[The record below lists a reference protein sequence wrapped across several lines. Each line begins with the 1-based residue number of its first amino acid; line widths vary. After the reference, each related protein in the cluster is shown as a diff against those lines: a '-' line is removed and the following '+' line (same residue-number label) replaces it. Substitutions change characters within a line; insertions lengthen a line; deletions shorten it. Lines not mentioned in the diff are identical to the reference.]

1 MKKDSHRLHNESP
14 LDKADYNTI
23 KEILDNCSSVIPS
36 DKNELI
42 QRFGNPK
49 QPIYIDESGGEVGGI
64 KYNSPIVLPIYNG
77 QLELIQCALLED
89 QKPISILNDGI
100 AKGFAYFGDMQQDKP
115 VIVTYNLESYFKIAA
130 CGFSVA
136 LVVLDH
142 LCNAHQKTII
152 SKRDIDQ
159 IQYVIN
165 QLSQAGYTQLY
176 MPVRPE
182 HIEFKKLEQHTAVR
196 LLNQYTDTNFID
208 LTQYDEDEDVLD
220 FLNYS
225 IASLP
230 KTDKQFLP
238 IYSLDE
244 IKYSSDKTAAEILD
258 QLNNEQD
265 PFKCAQFAYAY
276 TFKTLPNIP
285 YKESLKSVRAKL
297 ESKLNGV
304 MLDLILD
311 CAQWILDKNKE
322 QALKAITIHDTKKH
336 HYTEI
341 SSFDKLSD
349 LNYKGV
355 ILLKA
360 PTGTGKTQK
369 VGKPFADWC
378 MGGNLPFLAIAHRT
392 SLISELSNTLN
403 TEHYKVEQE
412 TYRMASKMGIDPQG
426 SINSLAVCIN
436 SLDSEAFSKFIR
448 SVKYLF
454 IDEVTQVLEAF
465 NSDTSFVTSKEKTDA
480 RLRQLIAEAE
490 CVIVADANINQDTL
504 TFIESCRPNERF
516 NIVEIKPKNEGKIV
530 YLHNDKESVIDK
542 IVRDIKGLNKKVWL
556 TCDSAER
563 AKDAD
568 KVINGNHDIDS
579 FLITR
584 NTTKSK
590 AKKFLDNIDQESKKY
605 QAIIASPTISSGV
618 SVEHRDANGTTQPHF
633 DYVAGI
639 LTGHSVTSRDAYQM
653 LGRVRYA
660 TEIHLSIDQ
669 KFAPYIDAETKKEAW
684 QNLSGEKGTALTDL
698 IATIQANNEMDK
710 ASFANNLYYLLEYY
724 GFEIRRAEY
733 SVNAAI
739 EQELKEA
746 RKEIKEADKNGI
758 LNANPITEEVANK
771 YRRSLDLTDA
781 EVYELRAYD
790 KRMQLNLPFD
800 AVLTEQDLNIN
811 IAQVIRYNAV
821 FGHHK
826 AVRDKATDIALR
838 DYTKQA
844 GDIFKGI
851 FKELN
856 IKGGAIFSDSQ
867 ARSVLK
873 RIEPYQKYL
882 AAIGFIPKSFA
893 QKKETK
899 TAVKRLKLLLEHFGI
914 KTDGKRIDNPALRKK
929 SDTLSILSIDK
940 LHEVSENDG
949 AKVYRIDGASIEAME
964 QLADRYAIKSKTI
977 ELKTVS
983 DQQQDIEPSNESPYF
998 AMIPSDA
1005 GFYAI
1010 DPDDDYWQT
1019 GTS

>member
-1 MKKDSHRLHNESP
+1 MKRAHTVTDADP
-14 LDKADYNTI
+14 LDKADYNT
-23 KEILDNCSSVIPS
+23 EILKQWRLENTRAPRLPLSSGSVLS
-36 DKNELI
+36 AFHVENT
-42 QRFGNPK
+42 
-49 QPIYIDESGGEVGGI
+49 QPFLEVGQFVTH
-64 KYNSPIVLPIYNG
+64 NSKD
-77 QLELIQCALLED
+77 LLE
-89 QKPISILNDGI
+89 NG
-100 AKGFAYFGDMQQDKP
+100 
-115 VIVTYNLESYFKIAA
+115 
-130 CGFSVA
+130 
-136 LVVLDH
+136 LV
-142 LCNAHQKTII
+142 LC
-152 SKRDIDQ
+152 
-159 IQYVIN
+159 
-165 QLSQAGYTQLY
+165 
-176 MPVRPE
+176 
-182 HIEFKKLEQHTAVR
+182 
-196 LLNQYTDTNFID
+196 
-208 LTQYDEDEDVLD
+208 QYDETLSNLVGLAVQDTDRKTVYIGKQGTTAFNIEQSIRKDLVLYSTNIRLVIKAAETGYQVALSDFETLNSCLSDDVILLD
-220 FLNYS
+220 CTELFAGKTLTAKEMRRL
-225 IASLP
+225 IDDKAKQEKEKSL
-230 KTDKQFLP
+230 KAQHL
-238 IYSLDE
+238 YSLDE
-244 IKYSSDKTAAEILD
+244 IKHSSDKTAAEILD

-265 PFKCAQFAYAY
+265 PFKCAQLAHAY
-276 TFKTLPNIP
+276 TFKTLPSIP

-297 ESKLNGV
+297 EGKLNGDQ
-304 MLDLILD
+304 LDLIFE
-311 CAQWILDKNKE
+311 CAQWVLDEKKE
-322 QALKAITIHDTKKH
+322 LFLKTITIHDTKQH
-336 HYTEI
+336 RHLVI
-341 SSFDKLSD
+341 NNFDELTAP
-349 LNYKGV
+349 NYKGV
-355 ILLKA
+355 FLLKA
-360 PTGTGKTQK
+360 PTGMGKTQK

-378 MGGNLPFLAIAHRT
+378 REGNLPFLAIAHRT

-412 TYRMASKMGIDPQG
+412 TYRMASKAGIDPQG
-426 SINSLAVCIN
+426 SINSLAVVIN

-448 SVKYLF
+448 SVKHLF

-465 NSDTSFVTSKEKTDA
+465 DSDTSFVTSKEKTDA
-480 RLRQLIAEAE
+480 RLRQLIAKAE
-490 CVIVADANINQDTL
+490 CLIVADANINQDTL

-516 NIVEIKPKNEGKIV
+516 NIVEIKPKNEKKIV
-530 YLHNDKESVIDK
+530 YIHSTKESVIDK

-660 TEIHLSIDQ
+660 KEFHLFIDQ
-669 KFAPYIDAETKKEAW
+669 KFTPYIDAGTKLAAW
-684 QNLSGEKGTALTDL
+684 QNLSGESGTALTDL
-698 IATIQANNEMDK
+698 IATIQANNELDK
-710 ASFANNLYYLLEYY
+710 ANFANHLYYLLEYY

-739 EQELKEA
+739 EYELKEA

-800 AVLTEQDLNIN
+800 AVLTEQDLDIN
-811 IAQVIRYNAV
+811 MAQVIRYNAV
-821 FGHHK
+821 FGQHK

-867 ARSVLK
+867 ARSVLR
-873 RIEPYQKYL
+873 RIEPHQKYL

-949 AKVYRIDGASIEAME
+949 AKVYRIDGASIEYME
-964 QLADRYAIKSKTI
+964 QLADRYAVKSKTI

-1010 DPDDDYWQT
+1010 DPDDNYWQT
-1019 GTS
+1019 GTI

>member
-89 QKPISILNDGI
+89 QKPVSILTDGK

-115 VIVTYNLESYFKIAA
+115 VIITHSLESFFKIARTGYA
-130 CGFSVA
+130 VV
-136 LVVLDH
+136 LVVLPT
-142 LCNAHQKTII
+142 LCNKHQTELKQLDL
-152 SKRDIDQ
+152 KQ
-159 IQYVIN
+159 IQAVIN
-165 QLSQAGYTQLY
+165 QLSRAGYTQLY

-220 FLNYS
+220 FINYS

-244 IKYSSDKTAAEILD
+244 IRYSSDKTAAEILD

-265 PFKCAQFAYAY
+265 PFKCSQFADAY
-276 TFKTLPNIP
+276 TLKTLPNIP

-297 ESKLNGV
+297 EGKLNGV
-304 MLDLILD
+304 MLDLILER
-311 CAQWILDKNKE
+311 AQSILDGNKAR
-322 QALKAITIHDTKKH
+322 ALKAIAIHDTKQHKH
-336 HYTEI
+336 LVI
-341 SSFDKLSD
+341 NDFDELND

-563 AKDAD
+563 ARDAD

-618 SVEHRDANGTTQPHF
+618 SVEHKDASGFTQPHF

-639 LTGHSVTSRDAYQM
+639 FTGHSVTSRDAYQM

-660 TEIHLSIDQ
+660 TEIHLFIDQ

-698 IATIQANNEMDK
+698 IATIQANNELDK
-710 ASFANNLYYLLEYY
+710 ANFANHLYYLLEYY

-1010 DPDDDYWQT
+1010 DPDDNYWQT
-1019 GTS
+1019 GTH

>member
-89 QKPISILNDGI
+89 QKPISILNDGK

-115 VIVTYNLESYFKIAA
+115 VIITYNLESYFKVAA

-136 LVVLDH
+136 LVVLNH
-142 LCNAHQKTII
+142 LCTTHQKPIN
-152 SKRDIDQ
+152 KHDIEQ

-165 QLSQAGYTQLY
+165 QLSRAGYTQLY

-220 FLNYS
+220 FINYS

-244 IKYSSDKTAAEILD
+244 IRYSSDKTAAEILD
-258 QLNNEQD
+258 QLNSEQD
-265 PFKCAQFAYAY
+265 PFKCAQFADAY
-276 TFKTLPNIP
+276 TLKTLPNIP

-297 ESKLNGV
+297 EGKLNGV
-304 MLDLILD
+304 MLDLILER
-311 CAQWILDKNKE
+311 AQSILDGNKAR
-322 QALKAITIHDTKKH
+322 ALKAIAIHDTKQHKH
-336 HYTEI
+336 LVI
-341 SSFDKLSD
+341 NDFDELND

-412 TYRMASKMGIDPQG
+412 TYQIASKMGIDPQG

-490 CVIVADANINQDTL
+490 CLIVADANINQDTL

-563 AKDAD
+563 ARDAD

-618 SVEHRDANGTTQPHF
+618 SVEHKDASGFTQPHF

-639 LTGHSVTSRDAYQM
+639 LTGHSVTSRDGYQM

-660 TEIHLSIDQ
+660 TELHLFIDQ
-669 KFAPYIDAETKKEAW
+669 KFTPYIDAGTKQAAW
-684 QNLSGEKGTALTDL
+684 QNLSGESGTALTDL
-698 IATIQANNEMDK
+698 IATIQANNELDK
-710 ASFANNLYYLLEYY
+710 ANFANHLYYLLEYY

-771 YRRSLDLTDA
+771 HRRSLDLTDA

-949 AKVYRIDGASIEAME
+949 AKVYRIDGASIEYME
-964 QLADRYAIKSKTI
+964 QLADRYAVKSKTI

-1010 DPDDDYWQT
+1010 DPDDNYWQT
-1019 GTS
+1019 GTI

>member
-1 MKKDSHRLHNESP
+1 MKRAHTVTDADP

-89 QKPISILNDGI
+89 QKPISILNDGK

-115 VIVTYNLESYFKIAA
+115 VIITYNLESYFKVAA

-136 LVVLDH
+136 LVVLNH
-142 LCNAHQKTII
+142 LCTTHQKPIN
-152 SKRDIDQ
+152 KHDIEQ

-165 QLSQAGYTQLY
+165 QLSRAGYTQLY

-220 FLNYS
+220 FINYS

-244 IKYSSDKTAAEILD
+244 IRYSSDKTAAEILD
-258 QLNNEQD
+258 QLNSEQD

-311 CAQWILDKNKE
+311 CAQWILDGNKAR
-322 QALKAITIHDTKKH
+322 ALKAIAIHDTKQHKH
-336 HYTEI
+336 LVI
-341 SSFDKLSD
+341 NDFDELND

-454 IDEVTQVLEAF
+454 IDEATQVLEAF

-563 AKDAD
+563 ARDAD

-618 SVEHRDANGTTQPHF
+618 SIEHRDANGTTQPHF

-660 TEIHLSIDQ
+660 TEIHLFIDQ
-669 KFAPYIDAETKKEAW
+669 KFTPYIDAETKKEAW

-698 IATIQANNEMDK
+698 IATIQANNELDK

-949 AKVYRIDGASIEAME
+949 AKAYRIDGASIEYME

-1010 DPDDDYWQT
+1010 DPDDNYWQT
-1019 GTS
+1019 GTH

>member
-1 MKKDSHRLHNESP
+1 MTRAHTVTDADP
-14 LDKADYNTI
+14 LDKADYNTEI
-23 KEILDNCSSVIPS
+23 LKQWLIENTRTPRLPLFRDSILRPLNIENTQPFLEVGQLVTHEGKDLLESGLVLPQYDKALNNLVGLAVQDADRKTVYIGKQGITAFNIEKSIRKDLVLCSSKLPIAIKAAETGYQVALSDYGTLHSCLDQGVVLLSCDDDLFAGKELVNLTAKEMRRLIDDAYRKEIEKSL
-36 DKNELI
+36 KA
-42 QRFGNPK
+42 Q
-49 QPIYIDESGGEVGGI
+49 
-64 KYNSPIVLPIYNG
+64 
-77 QLELIQCALLED
+77 
-89 QKPISILNDGI
+89 
-100 AKGFAYFGDMQQDKP
+100 
-115 VIVTYNLESYFKIAA
+115 
-130 CGFSVA
+130 
-136 LVVLDH
+136 H
-142 LCNAHQKTII
+142 L
-152 SKRDIDQ
+152 
-159 IQYVIN
+159 
-165 QLSQAGYTQLY
+165 
-176 MPVRPE
+176 
-182 HIEFKKLEQHTAVR
+182 
-196 LLNQYTDTNFID
+196 
-208 LTQYDEDEDVLD
+208 
-220 FLNYS
+220 
-225 IASLP
+225 
-230 KTDKQFLP
+230 
-238 IYSLDE
+238 YSLDE
-244 IKYSSDKTAAEILD
+244 IRYSSDKTAAEILD

-265 PFKCAQFAYAY
+265 PFKCAQLAYAY

-297 ESKLNGV
+297 EGKLNGV
-304 MLDLILD
+304 MLDVILD
-311 CAQWILDKNKE
+311 RAQWILDEKKE
-322 QALKAITIHDTKKH
+322 LFLKTITIHDTKQH
-336 HYTEI
+336 RHLVI
-341 SSFDKLSD
+341 NDFDELTD
-349 LNYKGV
+349 PIYKGV

-378 MGGNLPFLAIAHRT
+378 REGNLPFLAIAHRT

-403 TEHYKVEQE
+403 TGHYKVEQE
-412 TYRMASKMGIDPQG
+412 TYRMASKAGIDPQG

-448 SVKYLF
+448 SIKYLF

-465 NSDTSFVTSKEKTDA
+465 DSDTSFVTSKEKTDA
-480 RLRQLIAEAE
+480 RLRQLIAKAE
-490 CVIVADANINQDTL
+490 CLIVADANINQDTL

-516 NIVEIKPKNEGKIV
+516 NIVEIKPKNEKKIV
-530 YLHNDKESVIDK
+530 YIHSTKESVIDK

-639 LTGHSVTSRDAYQM
+639 FTGHSVTSRDAYQM

-669 KFAPYIDAETKKEAW
+669 KFAPYIDAETKKESW
-684 QNLSGEKGTALTDL
+684 QHLSGESGTALTDL

-746 RKEIKEADKNGI
+746 RKEIKEADRNGI

-811 IAQVIRYNAV
+811 MAQVIRYNAV

-844 GDIFKGI
+844 ADIFKGI

-856 IKGGAIFSDSQ
+856 ITGGAIFSDSQ

-873 RIEPYQKYL
+873 RIEPHQKYL

-1010 DPDDDYWQT
+1010 DPDDNYWQT
-1019 GTS
+1019 GTH

>member
-1 MKKDSHRLHNESP
+1 MIRAHTVTDADP

-42 QRFGNPK
+42 QRFGSPE

-89 QKPISILNDGI
+89 QKPISILNDGK
-100 AKGFAYFGDMQQDKP
+100 AKGFAYFGDIQQDKP
-115 VIVTYNLESYFKIAA
+115 VIITHSLESFFKIART
-130 CGFSVA
+130 GYTVV
-136 LVVLDH
+136 LVVLNH
-142 LCNAHQKTII
+142 LCTTHQKPIN
-152 SKRDIDQ
+152 KHDIEQ

-165 QLSQAGYTQLY
+165 QLSRAGYTQLY

-182 HIEFKKLEQHTAVR
+182 HIELFKELEQHTAVR

-244 IKYSSDKTAAEILD
+244 IKHTSDKTAAEILD
-258 QLNNEQD
+258 QLNNEND
-265 PFKCAQFAYAY
+265 PFKCAQLAHAY
-276 TFKTLPNIP
+276 TFKTLPSIP
-285 YKESLKSVRAKL
+285 YKESLKSVRANL
-297 ESKLNGV
+297 ESKVSGDQ
-304 MLDLILD
+304 LDIIFD
-311 CAQWILDKNKE
+311 RAQWILDEKKE
-322 QALKAITIHDTKKH
+322 LFLKTITIHDTKQH
-336 HYTEI
+336 RHLVI
-341 SSFDKLSD
+341 NDFDELTD
-349 LNYKGV
+349 PIYKGV

-378 MGGNLPFLAIAHRT
+378 REGNLPFLAIAHRT

-412 TYRMASKMGIDPQG
+412 TYRMASKAGIDPQG
-426 SINSLAVCIN
+426 SINSLAVVIN
-436 SLDSEAFSKFIR
+436 SLDSEAFSKFMNGI
-448 SVKYLF
+448 KYLF

-465 NSDTSFVTSKEKTDA
+465 DSDTSFVTSKEKTDA
-480 RLRQLIAEAE
+480 RLRQLIAKAE
-490 CVIVADANINQDTL
+490 CLIVADANINQDTL

-516 NIVEIKPKNEGKIV
+516 NIVEIKPKNEKKIV
-530 YLHNDKESVIDK
+530 YIHSTKEGVIDK

-660 TEIHLSIDQ
+660 KEFHLFIDQ
-669 KFAPYIDAETKKEAW
+669 KFTPYIDAGTKKEAW
-684 QNLSGEKGTALTDL
+684 QNLSGESGTALTDL
-698 IATIQANNEMDK
+698 IATIQANNELDK
-710 ASFANNLYYLLEYY
+710 ANFANHLYYLLEYY

-739 EQELKEA
+739 EYELKEA

-800 AVLTEQDLNIN
+800 AVLTEQDLDIN
-811 IAQVIRYNAV
+811 MAQVIRYNAV
-821 FGHHK
+821 FGQHK

-844 GDIFKGI
+844 ADIFKGI

-867 ARSVLK
+867 ARSVLR
-873 RIEPYQKYL
+873 RIEPHQKYL

-949 AKVYRIDGASIEAME
+949 AKVYRISGASIEYME
-964 QLADRYAIKSKTI
+964 QLADRYAVKSKTI

-1010 DPDDDYWQT
+1010 DPDDNYWQT
-1019 GTS
+1019 GTG

>member
-1 MKKDSHRLHNESP
+1 MKKDFHRLHNESP
-14 LDKADYNTI
+14 LDKANYNT
-23 KEILDNCSSVIPS
+23 EIL
-36 DKNELI
+36 KQWLI
-42 QRFGNPK
+42 ENTRTPRLPLFRDSILRPLNIENT
-49 QPIYIDESGGEVGGI
+49 QPFLEVSQLVTHEGKDLLESGLVLLQYDKALSNLVGLAVQDADRKTVYIGQQGI
-64 KYNSPIVLPIYNG
+64 TAFNIGLSIRKDLVLCSTNTSLAI
-77 QLELIQCALLED
+77 
-89 QKPISILNDGI
+89 K
-100 AKGFAYFGDMQQDKP
+100 
-115 VIVTYNLESYFKIAA
+115 AA
-130 CGFSVA
+130 ETGYQVA
-136 LVVLDH
+136 LSDYGTLHSCLDQGVVLLSCDDDLFAGKELVNLTAKEMRRLVDDAYRKEKERSLKAQH
-142 LCNAHQKTII
+142 L
-152 SKRDIDQ
+152 
-159 IQYVIN
+159 
-165 QLSQAGYTQLY
+165 
-176 MPVRPE
+176 
-182 HIEFKKLEQHTAVR
+182 
-196 LLNQYTDTNFID
+196 
-208 LTQYDEDEDVLD
+208 
-220 FLNYS
+220 
-225 IASLP
+225 
-230 KTDKQFLP
+230 
-238 IYSLDE
+238 YSLDE
-244 IKYSSDKTAAEILD
+244 IRYSSDKTAAEILD
-258 QLNNEQD
+258 QLNSEQD

-285 YKESLKSVRAKL
+285 YKESLKGVRAKL
-297 ESKLNGV
+297 EGKLNGV

-322 QALKAITIHDTKKH
+322 QALKAITIHDTKQH
-336 HYTEI
+336 SHLVI
-341 SSFDKLSD
+341 NNFDELND

-355 ILLKA
+355 ILVKA
-360 PTGTGKTQK
+360 PTGTGKTRN

-403 TEHYKVEQE
+403 TGHYKVEQE
-412 TYRMASKMGIDPQG
+412 TYQMASKMGIDPQG

-448 SVKYLF
+448 SVKHLF
-454 IDEVTQVLEAF
+454 IDEITQVLEAF

-516 NIVEIKPKNEGKIV
+516 NIVEIKPKNEKKIV
-530 YLHNDKESVIDK
+530 YIHSTKESVINK
-542 IVRDIKGLNKKVWL
+542 IVRDINGHDKNVWVA
-556 TCDSAER
+556 CDSAER

-568 KVINGNHDIDS
+568 RVINGNYDINS

-584 NTTKSK
+584 STTKSK

-660 TEIHLSIDQ
+660 KEFHLFIDQ
-669 KFAPYIDAETKKEAW
+669 KFTPYIDAETKKEAW

-733 SVNAAI
+733 SINAAI
-739 EQELKEA
+739 EHELKEA
-746 RKEIKEADKNGI
+746 RAEIKEADRNGI
-758 LNANPITEEVANK
+758 LSAKPITEEVANK

-811 IAQVIRYNAV
+811 MAQVIRYNAV

-844 GDIFKGI
+844 ADIFKGI

-856 IKGGAIFSDSQ
+856 ITGGAIFSDSQ

-873 RIEPYQKYL
+873 RIEPHQKYL

-929 SDTLSILSIDK
+929 SDTLRILSIDK
-940 LHEVSENDG
+940 MHEVSENDG

-964 QLADRYAIKSKTI
+964 QLADRYAIKSNAI

-983 DQQQDIEPSNESPYF
+983 DQVQGKEPSNESPYF
-998 AMIPSDA
+998 ADMPSDA

-1019 GTS
+1019 GAG

>member
-1 MKKDSHRLHNESP
+1 MKRAHTVTDADP

-89 QKPISILNDGI
+89 QKPISILNDGK

-115 VIVTYNLESYFKIAA
+115 VIITYNLESYFKVAA

-136 LVVLDH
+136 LVVLNH
-142 LCNAHQKTII
+142 LCTTHQKTIN
-152 SKRDIDQ
+152 KHDIEQ

-165 QLSQAGYTQLY
+165 QLSRAGYTQLY

-220 FLNYS
+220 FINYS

-244 IKYSSDKTAAEILD
+244 IEHSSDKTAAEILD
-258 QLNNEQD
+258 QLNSEQD
-265 PFKCAQFAYAY
+265 PFKCAQLAYAY

-285 YKESLKSVRAKL
+285 YKESLKGVRAKL
-297 ESKLNGV
+297 EGKLNGV
-304 MLDLILD
+304 MLDLILER
-311 CAQWILDKNKE
+311 AQWILNDKKK
-322 QALKAITIHDTKKH
+322 QALKAITIHDTKQH
-336 HYTEI
+336 GHLVI
-341 SSFDKLSD
+341 NNFDELND

-360 PTGTGKTQK
+360 PTGTGKTKK

-710 ASFANNLYYLLEYY
+710 ANFANHLYYLLEYY

-1010 DPDDDYWQT
+1010 DPDDNYWQT
-1019 GTS
+1019 GTI